1 MPPVTTPLESLDSRS
16 AATRVAEEQ
25 AQAREL
31 ALRHGLLFVELGDLH
46 LEADLFHSIP
56 FDLMLRYGFVPIER
70 AKGRLV
76 IAMKDPTDVVRIDE
90 LELQLGT
97 ALEIRVAA
105 PQLIDEILQKSEST
119 QRVLDQATEEFRIQL
134 VQEDER
140 GEEVLSLDRITAA
153 LPTSI
158 SRRARTRC
166 WSSTASTACSTRRWS
181 RSTSATTRP
190 SSRASR

>member
-1 MPPVTTPLESLDSRS
+1 MPPVTTPLERLDSRS
-16 AATRVAEEQ
+16 AATRAAEEHEL
-25 AQAREL
+25 AREL
-31 ALRHGLLFVELGDLH
+31 ARRHGLAFVELGDLH

-70 AKGRLV
+70 AKGRLI

-140 GEEVLSLDRITAA
+140 GEEVLSLDRITAD
-153 LPTSI
+153 
-158 SRRARTRC
+158 
-166 WSSTASTACSTRRWS
+166 AS
-181 RSTSATTRP
+181 P
-190 SSRASR
+190 IIKLVD